1 MNSGG
6 GTGRKTHILFL
17 LQMLDFG
24 QQRSGILMR
33 LELFL
38 SLKNC
43 QNILLE
49 IPSSLAGLTIGK

>member
-38 SLKNC
+38 SLKNF

>member
-1 MNSGG
+1 
-6 GTGRKTHILFL
+6 
-17 LQMLDFG
+17 MLDFG